1 MKNPMSNGREPMEDT
16 GRVRRSLT
24 ASARRI
30 LFDTTTEAGIDAE
43 LNISS
48 QIDQAHL
55 IMLSEQ
61 GIISTSNACAILKA
75 IAELRASNFDALRG
89 LAAPRGLYLLYEN
102 YLIEKLGAE
111 IGGELQTGRSRNDL
125 NATIFRMRLRE
136 PYLLLIKETL
146 RLQVVLIRRARKF
159 ADVVMPAYTHYQAA
173 VPVTYGHY
181 LAGIAVALERDL
193 DGVFAINADLNRSPL
208 GAGAAGGTSLAINPA
223 RTASLLGFEEP
234 VSHSIDAVASRDIA
248 LRLLASISIL
258 GITLSRLANDLL
270 VWTTSEFGL
279 ISLPDHLV
287 GSSSMMPQKR
297 NPFLAEHVKGR
308 SSAALGAF
316 VAAATAMH
324 STPFSNSIAVGTEA
338 TAHIWK
344 ALTATTEAV
353 TLSRLLVDDARPQ
366 QDLMF
371 QRTIE
376 GHTFATELA
385 NRLVVDHGVPF
396 RSAHR
401 IVGRAVR
408 ESIEQAAPLHAISV
422 VLPDSNNTSVSLGDL
437 DPRSIVRKSTYGGG
451 PGHESF
457 QNCIKALVEGWDKYV
472 RLQREQSRK
481 WHTVENRLSEVALG
495 LCKTTKHFLQGES
508 V

>member
-1 MKNPMSNGREPMEDT
+1 MKNPMCNRHDRMEDT

-24 ASARRI
+24 SSARRI
-30 LFDTTTEAGIDAE
+30 LFDSTAEAGIDAE

-48 QIDQAHL
+48 QIDEAHL
-55 IMLSEQ
+55 VMLAEQ
-61 GIISTSNACAILKA
+61 DIISTSNACAILRA

-102 YLIEKLGAE
+102 YLVEKLGPE
-111 IGGELQTGRSRNDL
+111 VGGELQTGRSRNDL
-125 NATIFRMRLRE
+125 NATIFRMRLRK
-136 PYLLLIKETL
+136 PYLLLIREVL

-234 VSHSIDAVASRDIA
+234 ASHSIDAVASRDIA
-248 LRLLASISIL
+248 LRLLASVSIL
-258 GITLSRLANDLL
+258 SVTLSRLANDLL
-270 VWTTSEFGL
+270 LWTTSEFGL

-308 SSAALGAF
+308 SSSALGAF
-316 VAAATAMH
+316 VSAATAMH

-338 TAHIWK
+338 VGHIWK

-371 QRTIE
+371 QRSIE

-385 NRLVVDHGVPF
+385 NKLVVDHGMAF

-401 IVGRAVR
+401 VVGKAVR
-408 ESIEQAAPLHAISV
+408 ESIEQGVPLHAMSV
-422 VLPDSNNTSVSLGDL
+422 VLPGSNNTSVSLGEL
-437 DPRSIVRKSTYGGG
+437 DPRSIVRTSTYGGG
-451 PGHESF
+451 PGCESF
-457 QNCIKALVEGWDKYV
+457 QSCIKALVDRWNKYV
-472 RLQREQSRK
+472 CLHQAQSKK
-481 WHTVENRLSEVALG
+481 WQSAEKTLDEVVLG
-495 LCKTTKHFLQGES
+495 LCKTTKHFL
-508 V
+508 